1 MKDPRKAWNI
11 IRAMLDSE
19 NGGRAQN
26 RARILRLFNGNPPY
40 TEKEAESLKVET
52 NVNFLEGVRII
63 NGARSQFEAA
73 LLKPGNFFDVSLDF
87 GPDYKR
93 VAWGNI
99 ITKEINRIM
108 KRSRRYRDSIQSQVG
123 NVVLHGIAP
132 VTWHR
137 DTDWCPTGRGV
148 DEVLVP
154 TNTLQSLE
162 NLTHFAVRVSYTVQD
177 LVRFTKSD
185 QTGWNMPMV
194 NKVIAFLMSQAGAVA
209 TSGTLNSYD
218 FPEAAQEDVKEN
230 AAFYA
235 SDAVPVC
242 WTYDIYFLGE
252 GEDGRPSWKRRM
264 LLDQSQQPMP
274 EGIDSDGW
282 LYNPGDRCY
291 GKDVSRVMHVLF
303 ADGAIKPPY
312 RWHSTRSLGYLL
324 YAVCHLQDRLRC
336 RFTDAVFESMLWMF
350 RVRSEEDQE
359 AVRKVDLGHMG
370 IVPEG
375 LSWVPQSERPTLD
388 QNLLN
393 QAMAMHRQLMSE
405 SAAQFQTDVNDGTSK
420 EMTATEVQARMN
432 ASNALMGSMLA
443 RAYTIMEDQ
452 YREVARRFFECDH
465 EDCARFRRRCEA
477 QGVDPA
483 TWERIED
490 CDITAERAVGSG
502 NKMLE
507 MAAAEKLMA
516 VRPLLP
522 PQAQQVVLHMYVEA
536 NTDNAGLAQRL
547 VPLEDTGPSRAV
559 ERATLAWGTLWAGQ
573 PVVVADSVNRVE
585 YVGTLLQMLDAQIQ
599 KTEQSGAAPGQAE
612 IAGMM
617 NVMAHVGQEAGRLA
631 QDEGMEAFVRQV
643 QDALKNAGNMV
654 KAYMQRLEEAAQA
667 QAQGEAGG
675 TDPKVQA
682 MLMQAQ
688 AKARIA
694 EANAAQRREH
704 RDAQFVADQNRKNA
718 AVLAEAQRA
727 GARTEAEIAAQD
739 LRAAADIERSAE

>member
-1 MKDPRKAWNI
+1 MKSPRKAWNI
-11 IRAMLDSE
+11 IRAMIDSE

-26 RARILRLFNGNPPY
+26 RARILREFNGEPPY
-40 TEKEAESLKVET
+40 TAKEAESLRVET

-63 NGARSQFEAA
+63 NGARSQFESA

-99 ITKEINRIM
+99 ITKEINRVM

-177 LVRFTKSD
+177 LVRFTQSD
-185 QTGWNMPMV
+185 ETGWNMPMV
-194 NKVIAFLMSQAGAVA
+194 DSIVKFLASQDGASR
-209 TSGTLNSYD
+209 TMGTTNTYD
-218 FPEAAQEDVKEN
+218 YPEAAQEDVKEN
-230 AAFYA
+230 AIYYA

-242 WTYDIYFLGE
+242 WTYDLYFLGE
-252 GEDGRPSWKRRM
+252 DEEGGPSWKRRM
-264 LLDQSQQPMP
+264 LLDLSQQPMP
-274 EGIDSDGW
+274 EGVGGDEW
-282 LYNPGDRCY
+282 LYNPGDRCH
-291 GKDVSRVMHVLF
+291 GKDVSRIMHVLF

-324 YAVCHLQDRLRC
+324 YAVCHLQNRMRC

-370 IVPEG
+370 VVPDG

-393 QAMAMHRQLMSE
+393 QAMSMHRQLMSE

-452 YREVARRFFECDH
+452 FREVARRFFECDH
-465 EDCARFRRRCEA
+465 ADCVRFRRRCEQ

-516 VRPLLP
+516 VRPLLSP
-522 PQAQQVVLHMYVEA
+522 TAQQVVLHMYVEA
-536 NTDNAGLAQRL
+536 NTDNAGLAARL
-547 VPLEDTGPSRAV
+547 VPLEDGGPSRAV

-573 PVVVADSVNRVE
+573 PVVVADAINRVE

-599 KTEQSGAAPGQAE
+599 KAEQAGGAPPKE
-612 IAGMM
+612 DVMGMM
-617 NVMAHVGQEAGRLA
+617 NVMQHVGQEAARLQ
-631 QDEGMEAFVRQV
+631 QDEAMEPFMRQV
-643 QDALKNAGNMV
+643 GDALKNAGNMV
-654 KAYMQRLEEAAQA
+654 KAYMQRLQEAAQA
-667 QAQGEAGG
+667 QGEGG
-675 TDPKVQA
+675 GADPKVQA
-682 MLMQAQ
+682 MLMQAET
-688 AKARIA
+688 KARIA
-694 EANAAQRREH
+694 EANAAQKREH
-704 RDAQFVADQNRKNA
+704 RDAQFLADQNRKNA

-739 LRAAADIERSAE
+739 LRTAADIERNAQ